1 MDKLLKDNRDL
12 LIAILLSIATFYF
25 QYGIEILNPTNIY
38 WLRDDSYTQFI
49 GWSFYRNNEF
59 LTFPLFKI
67 FNYGMDMGSTI
78 IYTDSLPLM
87 ALLFKPFETL
97 LPINFQYQGVWILA
111 CYVLTAY
118 FGYKIFALTK

>member
-1 MDKLLKDNRDL
+1 MDKLLKGNRDL

-118 FGYKIFALTK
+118 FGYKIFS

>member
-59 LTFPLFKI
+59 FTFPLCNEFPNIRLNKI
-67 FNYGMDMGSTI
+67 HFPVGNTVSYSRHILSELQMLVALFHLRAVAMHLHQWKYG
-78 IYTDSLPLM
+78 
-87 ALLFKPFETL
+87 
-97 LPINFQYQGVWILA
+97 
-111 CYVLTAY
+111 
-118 FGYKIFALTK
+118 

>member
-87 ALLFKPFETL
+87 ALLFKPIQTL
-97 LPINFQYQGVWILA
+97 LPINFQ
-111 CYVLTAY
+111 
-118 FGYKIFALTK
+118 